1 MNRKPEI
8 AHLVTLLGDAL
19 EALGPLSAALDRVKG
34 KRKVDGRKQ
43 RLEFVMDVDEFTDV
57 LEAFSVP
64 TRELVRVLGEQDNG
78 WTSHPIPARRV
89 ESGAG
94 NRFQS
99 IEID

>member
-57 LEAFSVP
+57 LEAFGVPVAEAMEIVNSVERKQP
-64 TRELVRVLGEQDNG
+64 
-78 WTSHPIPARRV
+78 RRV
-89 ESGAG
+89 ESGARK
-94 NRFQS
+94 RFGS

>member
-8 AHLVTLLGDAL
+8 AHLVALLGDAL

-34 KRKVDGRKQ
+34 RRKVDGRKQ

-57 LEAFSVP
+57 LNAYRAPVEELLGVVNSVERKQP
-64 TRELVRVLGEQDNG
+64 
-78 WTSHPIPARRV
+78 RRV
-89 ESGAG
+89 ESGARK
-94 NRFQS
+94 RFGS

>member
-64 TRELVRVLGEQDNG
+64 VGEAMEIVNSVERKQ
-78 WTSHPIPARRV
+78 PRRV

>member
-1 MNRKPEI
+1 MNRKSEI

-57 LEAFSVP
+57 LNAYRTPVEELLEVVNSVERKQP
-64 TRELVRVLGEQDNG
+64 
-78 WTSHPIPARRV
+78 RRV
-89 ESGAG
+89 EGETGS
-94 NRFQS
+94 RFQS